1 MKLRMIFRTVGL
13 SLFLIALMVFLY
25 VFQNPKADQLSAAVL
40 ISFGAIL
47 AFSAAALITGE
58 IMAKLEA
65 LENKVALLEEELK
78 KQKQENNK

>member
-40 ISFGAIL
+40 IGFGAIL

-65 LENKVALLEEELK
+65 LENKVALLEEELE
-78 KQKQENNK
+78 KQKRENNK

>member
-65 LENKVALLEEELK
+65 LENKVALLEEELE
-78 KQKQENNK
+78 KQKRENNK